1 MNIFWLELKKAKLEK
16 KGFAVAVSTPDL
28 TVDGEDIR
36 RNFST
41 FYKMYK
47 VNVDVYRCIE
57 EMKQW
62 TMMNGWS
69 LISKEKEV
77 IDKRFMQAVW
87 DIDQLKNEIIL
98 QYKVFANVFIE
109 KIGNVRGEVI
119 RYKVL
124 DARYVSIVTDTDL
137 NPVRYI
143 YAPKSI
149 TEQKSLQPEEV
160 HHFRDG
166 RNLDDPLFW
175 FSVLSTLVYDVLADE
190 QGVQE
195 TYFEFKNWAI
205 PSALYILDD
214 NLSID
219 EQNLLIDKIEATLKW
234 PKNKGK
240 NMAIKGV
247 KEVKVIAKDSSK
259 SNIIEA
265 RKYATSK
272 VCAGLGVPPAILGY
286 IEDVN
291 RANGEGQYEK
301 FIDNTLV
308 PLEKT
313 LEKIFTVLAM
323 DFWEYTF
330 SIEYV
335 SVDKLSRQ
343 LAIIEK
349 AVNNGVWTR
358 NEGRAYI
365 GWEPVDS
372 EMADELTIPWTQQ
385 LIENLALG
393 EYIEPK
399 NEL

>member
-1 MNIFWLELKKAKLEK
+1 MNIFWLELRRAKVET

-28 TVDGEDIR
+28 TVDGEEIR

-47 VNVDVYRCIE
+47 TNVDVYRCIE
-57 EMKQW
+57 EMKQG
-62 TMMNGWS
+62 TMMNGWTLMS
-69 LISKEKEV
+69 GDKEV
-77 IDKRFMQAVW
+77 IDKRFMIAVG

-98 QYKVFANVFIE
+98 QYKVFANVFLRKVRNI
-109 KIGNVRGEVI
+109 RGETI
-119 RYKVL
+119 RYEVL
-124 DARYVSIVTDTDL
+124 DSRYISIVTDTDL
-137 NPVRYI
+137 NPVRYL
-143 YAPKSI
+143 YTPKNK
-149 TEQKSLQPEEV
+149 TDQRKYEPEEI

-166 RNLDDPLFW
+166 RNLDDSLFW

-195 TYFEFKNWAI
+195 TYFEFKNGAI
-205 PSALYILDD
+205 PSALYVLDD
-214 NLSID
+214 NLTID

-240 NMAIKGV
+240 NMAIKWV

-265 RKYATSK
+265 RKYATGK
-272 VCAGLGVPPAILGY
+272 ICAGLGVPPAILGY

-291 RANGEGQYEK
+291 RANSESQYEK

-313 LEKIFTVLAM
+313 LEKIFTVLAREFG
-323 DFWEYTF
+323 DYTF
-330 SIEYV
+330 SIEYT
-335 SVDKLSRQ
+335 SVDKLGRQ
-343 LAIIEK
+343 LEIIEK
-349 AVNNGVWTR
+349 AVNNGIWTR
-358 NEGRAYI
+358 NEARRYI
-365 GWEPVDS
+365 GWGAVDS
-372 EMADELTIPWTQQ
+372 ELADELTVPWTQQ
-385 LIENLALG
+385 LLENLTLG
-393 EYIEPK
+393 EYIEPV